1 MSTSSYTHDFYGD
14 QAPGSA
20 RSAGVVLPVVFELLQ
35 PRSLIDV
42 GCGVGT
48 WARAA
53 TDLGVEQ
60 VVGVDG
66 EYAIGAGLQ
75 IPAEA
80 FVAADLANGFPSLT
94 QRFDLAMSLEVAE
107 HLPAARSSSFV
118 ADLCGLADVVLFS
131 AAVPGQLGTDHIT
144 LESQSTW
151 AERFRVHGYEAFDL
165 VRPRIWNDER
175 VEAFYR
181 QNAIVYVRSERADL
195 IIRARSLAADLPTMV
210 DIVHP
215 ELLAFWV
222 RRATRRPSTAQAVR
236 QVGTSLAEAVRRR
249 MGRRG

>member
-1 MSTSSYTHDFYGD
+1 MPTSSYTHDFYGD

-20 RSAGVVLPVVFELLQ
+20 RSAEIVLPVVFELLQ
-35 PRSLIDV
+35 PRSMIDV
-42 GCGVGT
+42 GCGIGT

-53 TDLGVEQ
+53 ADLGVED
-60 VVGVDG
+60 VIGVDG

-75 IPAEA
+75 IPAA
-80 FVAADLANGFPSLT
+80 SFVAADLARELPPLGR
-94 QRFDLAMSLEVAE
+94 RFDLAISLEVAE
-107 HLPAARSSSFV
+107 HLPAARSDRFV

-144 LESQSTW
+144 LEPQSTW
-151 AERFRVHGYEAFDL
+151 AQRFREQGYEPFDL
-165 VRPRIWNDER
+165 VRPRVWNDER

-195 IIRARSLAADLPTMV
+195 IIRARSLAAELPTMV
-210 DIVHP
+210 DVVHP

-236 QVGTSLAEAVRRR
+236 QVGASLTAAVRRR